1 MYRVRVQWADFA
13 RLRFRIWRYWHDE
26 RIRFDDWRIPVDAW
40 VARVRENRLEPFAF
54 ALERPRAFGMVSF
67 VPVTDH
73 AGCDGRQM
81 LLSERIAQMLHVSL
95 QIAFGSAGEFAT
107 IRPSMVFDVV
117 VGVLVERKLQ
127 CFALAFSCL
136 WRVPFHDSTPVEVYE
151 Q

>member
-1 MYRVRVQWADFA
+1 
-13 RLRFRIWRYWHDE
+13 
-26 RIRFDDWRIPVDAW
+26 
-40 VARVRENRLEPFAF
+40 
-54 ALERPRAFGMVSF
+54 
-67 VPVTDH
+67 
-73 AGCDGRQM
+73 
-81 LLSERIAQMLHVSL
+81 MLHVSL

-151 Q
+151 QLLFLEPFFGTHSTVWTERFLAAYSFVCISGYPCLYGAVIAFPCENGPELSSFH